1 MQTLALRSAAL
12 LMIFL
17 VASLLAGCSGP
28 PSASVASGASP
39 SAPPPT
45 LAPSATPSHPLV
57 TVETRGGMCAQGACD
72 STIAI
77 EADGRVHAIAPAPA
91 ELGTVP
97 NRALDALSTE
107 IAQADFDAL
116 KSHPFTDA
124 CPIAFDGQ
132 ETIYTFTTTSGAQ
145 RIASCEVVV
154 DPSAPLFLAVAA
166 AMGTITPEGS

>member
-12 LMIFL
+12 PTIFL

-28 PSASVASGASP
+28 PSPSIASGASP
-39 SAPPPT
+39 SAPPST
-45 LAPSATPSHPLV
+45 LAPGATPSHPLV
-57 TVETRGGMCAQGACD
+57 TVETRGGMCTQGACD

-97 NRALDALSTE
+97 DRRLEALNTE
-107 IAQADFDAL
+107 IAQADFASL
-116 KSHPFTDA
+116 TSHPFTGT

-132 ETIYTFTTTSGAQ
+132 ETVYTFSIGSDTQ
-145 RIASCEVVV
+145 RIASCEVVI
-154 DPSAPLFLAVAA
+154 DPAAPLFVAVAA
-166 AMGTITPEGS
+166 ALADAGHP